1 MEGRREGG
9 KGKNKK
15 KVRERELRKSWR
27 QIEGENKREIKR
39 LKEIQEMMGKR
50 KEEPERR
57 KRWQKA
63 GNLLKER
70 GYKEILEGKF

>member
-15 KVRERELRKSWR
+15 KVRERELGKSWR

-57 KRWQKA
+57 KRRQKA